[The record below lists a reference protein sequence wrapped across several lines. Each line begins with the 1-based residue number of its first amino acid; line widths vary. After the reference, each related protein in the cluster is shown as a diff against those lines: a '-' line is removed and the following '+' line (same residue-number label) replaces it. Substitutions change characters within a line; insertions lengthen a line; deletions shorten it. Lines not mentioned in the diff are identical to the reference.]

1 MTAAQPSGPLGGVTV
16 VDLTHALAGPYC
28 TMVLADL
35 GADVLKVESPEGD
48 GSRRMGPY
56 APDDSERHFGG
67 YFNSVNRNK
76 RSICL
81 DLRQEEAREALE
93 QLIATADVLVE
104 NFRAGV
110 MDRLGFSYERLHDQ
124 YPALVY
130 AAIRGFGDNRTG
142 NHELPESPYRD
153 WPAYDVVAQAMGG
166 LTAITGPVG
175 GPPINA
181 GAPAGDIVPALF
193 STVGIVSALRHAE
206 RTGEGQFIDVSMY
219 DAVLALCERSVYQYS
234 YNGEVA
240 TPQGTGN
247 PQICPFDAFPTKDGW
262 VTIAAPGDHHWRL
275 LCELMGRFDMV
286 EDPRFETN
294 LDRVAHCAAIREAVT
309 AWTTDRTKAEVVA
322 ELAPLV
328 PCGPVNTI
336 EDIVV
341 DPHTAR
347 REMLVHIPQPGSNR
361 DVYVAGTPLKM
372 TTTSPGI
379 RTRAPLLGE
388 HTSDTLARLGYTP
401 TQLAALRESG
411 VIK

>member
-1 MTAAQPSGPLGGVTV
+1 MTGTQRSGPLTGVKV

-56 APDDSERHFGG
+56 APDDDERHFGG

-81 DLRQEEAREALE
+81 DLRLPEAREALE
-93 QLIATADVLVE
+93 RLIAGADVLVE

-110 MDRLGFSYERLHDQ
+110 MDRLGFSYERLHAE

-142 NHELPESPYRD
+142 NQELPESPYRD

-175 GPPINA
+175 GPPMNA

-193 STVGIVSALRHAE
+193 CAVGIVSALRHAE
-206 RTGEGQFIDVSMY
+206 RTGEGQFMDVAMY

-234 YNGEVA
+234 YNSEVA
-240 TPQGTGN
+240 SPQGSGN

-275 LCELMGRFDMV
+275 LCELMGRFDML
-286 EDPRFETN
+286 EDPRFNTN
-294 LDRVAHCAAIREAVT
+294 LDRVDHCAAIREAVT
-309 AWTTDRTKAEVVA
+309 AWTSARTKAEVLA

-336 EDIVV
+336 KDIVP

-347 REMLVHIPQPGSNR
+347 REMLAHIPQPGSRR
-361 DVYVAGTPLKM
+361 DVYVAGTPVKM
-372 TTTSPGI
+372 TATPPGV
-379 RTRAPLLGE
+379 RNRAPLLGE
-388 HTSDTLARLGYTP
+388 DTDEALSSLGYTP
-401 TQLAALRESG
+401 KQLTALRKSG
-411 VIK
+411 AIK